1 MGTYS
6 LDTKLEAGQHLLD
19 EVLLHTFQSRAA
31 DYDRE
36 NRFFLRISP
45 ISKQS
50 GTYRQHC
57 RWNSGAGG

>member
-36 NRFFLRISP
+36 NRFFFEDLADLKAVGYLQAALP
-45 ISKQS
+45 VEL
-50 GTYRQHC
+50 
-57 RWNSGAGG
+57 GAGG